1 MTSVEDR
8 LTPFI
13 LAVSDLLR
21 EASPKFPHRAIQ
33 RVMDDAFDAEP
44 SYNWAGDGVAFE
56 FELLHPIPGWPTPA
70 DLEEWVNE
78 GFALHPL
85 IQWFART
92 GAVTP
97 QTVGRVPAQLAP
109 PSGHDYLRRQLS
121 PLGLE
126 EQLSIPIGLLTGI
139 QHFFVLA
146 RGGRDFS
153 DDDVALAT
161 RIQPLV
167 ALLDRQRQVIGKM
180 SCTALSTATDCRLT
194 GRELAVLRSLS
205 QGLTAVSIARQLGSS
220 PRTVHKHL
228 EHAYRKLGVRDRLE
242 AVRVADMLGLL
253 SSRDGPPSSSR
264 DQGSLRLPLAETYT
278 HSLAEI
284 HTH

>member
-21 EASPKFPHRAIQ
+21 EASPSFPHLAIQ

-44 SYNWAGDGVAFE
+44 SYNWATDGVSFE
-56 FELLHPIPGWPTPA
+56 FELLHPIRGWPTPA
-70 DLEEWVNE
+70 DKELWVNE
-78 GFALHPL
+78 GYALHPL

-92 GAVTP
+92 AAVTP
-97 QTVGRVPAQLAP
+97 QTVGRVPPQLAP

-126 EQLSIPIGLLTGI
+126 QQLSIPIGLLTGI

-146 RGGRDFS
+146 RGGRDF
-153 DDDVALAT
+153 DDDDLALAT
-161 RIQPLV
+161 RLQPLV
-167 ALLDRQRQVIGKM
+167 ALLDRQCQVIGTM
-180 SCTALSTATDCRLT
+180 TCAALSSAVECRLT
-194 GRELAVLRSLS
+194 GRELAVLRLLS
-205 QGLTAVSIARQLGSS
+205 RGLTAASIARQLGSS

-253 SSRDGPPSSSR
+253 SSREGSPPSER
-264 DQGSLRLPLAETYT
+264 DHRRLPVPLAEIYT
-278 HSLAEI
+278 H
-284 HTH
+284 